1 MTTMTEKEKLKLR
14 IARTRKLLAA
24 INERYW
30 HDFADLSAMLEMCIE
45 ILDGKR
51 DDDNPD

>member
-1 MTTMTEKEKLKLR
+1 MTEEEKLKIR

-24 INERYW
+24 M
-30 HDFADLSAMLEMCIE
+30 HDRFWDDNAELSTLLQLFVE